1 MNSDTIMA
9 LIILIISIIFFIGN
23 IILIRIQR
31 RISRSQSELQK
42 ILDEELIQWQIRYEN
57 QIKHINS
64 LEKFRSEIGKD
75 TL

>member
-9 LIILIISIIFFIGN
+9 LIILIISIIFFIGD

-57 QIKHINS
+57 EIEYINN

>member
-9 LIILIISIIFFIGN
+9 LIILIISIIFFIGD

-42 ILDEELIQWQIRYEN
+42 ILNEELIQWQIRYEN
-57 QIKHINS
+57 EIEYINN